1 MAIDEK
7 LLKSVIAEVLKEMNT
22 TDTSSAAAVR
32 ERLMNALVCRSL
44 KSVTLK
50 KVQILTKLF

>member
-22 TDTSSAAAVR
+22 TSSAAA
-32 ERLMNALVCRSL
+32 EEAYECPGM
-44 KSVTLK
+44 TLK